1 MAKKRQEIVIE
12 ELLKRGS
19 KELKSD
25 GKKYRK
31 FTHPNRD
38 NEFYWVGDRGALRVG
53 KTLKASFSIS
63 WYFKGGPK

>member
-1 MAKKRQEIVIE
+1 MKKRQEIVIQ

-19 KELKSD
+19 KELPSIS
-25 GKKYRK
+25 KYRK
-31 FTHPNRD
+31 FSHPNRD

-63 WYFKGGPK
+63 WYFKGGAK